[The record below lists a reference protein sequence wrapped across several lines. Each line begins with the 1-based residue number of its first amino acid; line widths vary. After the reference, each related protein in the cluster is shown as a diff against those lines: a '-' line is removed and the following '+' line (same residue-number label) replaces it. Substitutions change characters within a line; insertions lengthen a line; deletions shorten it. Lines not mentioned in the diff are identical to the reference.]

1 MTLHLPQP
9 PAGAQHAVLAA
20 LVPEGGLPPSAAAVL
35 RLGAGRPRPLLAL
48 PVHVLRGPGAR
59 PTAAERTGWRFLL
72 RRDEP
77 AVPPAAAEASEAD
90 TPAGRTGAV
99 DVVELADGAGGF
111 DPAGLDEVVAAAE
124 VVEGPGGPA
133 FSHVTA
139 GPYLDSTVRALRQAW
154 QLSHGAAGR
163 FEPRLLSLPEHYASA
178 LWLHSARPGEDLMIP
193 LAPAPL
199 GVAGHQVLPAAEL
212 LARLER
218 SPAARPTALIG

>member
-48 PVHVLRGPGAR
+48 PVHVLRGGAGAR
-59 PTAAERTGWRFLL
+59 PAGAERTGWRFLL
-72 RRDEP
+72 RRDESTSPSVRP
-77 AVPPAAAEASEAD
+77 APPAGA
-90 TPAGRTGAV
+90 PGAV
-99 DVVELADGAGGF
+99 DVVELADGADGF

-124 VVEGPGGPA
+124 VVEGPGGPV

-139 GPYLDSTVRALRQAW
+139 GPYLDSTVRALRQAR

-178 LWLHSARPGEDLMIP
+178 LWLRSALPGEDLMIP